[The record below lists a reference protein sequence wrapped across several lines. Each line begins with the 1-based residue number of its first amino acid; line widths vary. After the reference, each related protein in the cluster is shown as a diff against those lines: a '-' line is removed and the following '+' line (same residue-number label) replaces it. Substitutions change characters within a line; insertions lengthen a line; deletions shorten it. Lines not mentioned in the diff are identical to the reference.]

1 MKLKGKIWVE
11 GYALE
16 EDYDEVSEGAGKIK
30 EEGDDES
37 EGDGGSGWSGYW
49 TISNLQIEKL
59 FGFKEK
65 HVMRAS
71 HGFRSS

>member
-30 EEGDDES
+30 K
-37 EGDGGSGWSGYW
+37 EGDGEVDDQFTELYQ
-49 TISNLQIEKL
+49 T
-59 FGFKEK
+59 FT
-65 HVMRAS
+65 
-71 HGFRSS
+71 

>member
-37 EGDGGSGWSGYW
+37 DGDGEVDDQVTELYQ
-49 TISNLQIEKL
+49 T
-59 FGFKEK
+59 
-65 HVMRAS
+65 
-71 HGFRSS
+71 FR